1 MILYSNVSE
10 PPITIL
16 YSSFQDAHHLYLVM
30 EFCDGGDLRGLLDNS
45 DELAEADVKGWVA
58 EIVRGVGYVF
68 D

>member
-1 MILYSNVSE
+1 
-10 PPITIL
+10 
-16 YSSFQDAHHLYLVM
+16 M